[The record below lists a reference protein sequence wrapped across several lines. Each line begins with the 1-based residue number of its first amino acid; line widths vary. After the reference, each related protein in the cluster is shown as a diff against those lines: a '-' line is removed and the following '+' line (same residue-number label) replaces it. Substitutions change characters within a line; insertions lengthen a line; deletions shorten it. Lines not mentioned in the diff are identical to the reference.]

1 MLYPRRKVLGGCI
14 LKCACRED
22 PKSVRLWIWTHFV
35 GNKEKGLYLIML
47 SSRGSVRI
55 WICTNFV
62 GNQEKRVASHN
73 ALITRMLKCPIM
85 DLYIFYWKQEKRV
98 TSYNALI
105 EGAVY
110 IHLETRKVLVMHLIM
125 LSSGDA

>member
-1 MLYPRRKVLGGCI
+1 MDLDTFCWKRGKGVASYNALIARKCPI
-14 LKCACRED
+14 
-22 PKSVRLWIWTHFV
+22 
-35 GNKEKGLYLIML
+35 
-47 SSRGSVRI
+47 I

-62 GNQEKRVASHN
+62 GNQEKMVASYN

-85 DLYIFYWKQEKRV
+85 DLYIFYWKPGKRV

-125 LSSGDA
+125 LSSRDA